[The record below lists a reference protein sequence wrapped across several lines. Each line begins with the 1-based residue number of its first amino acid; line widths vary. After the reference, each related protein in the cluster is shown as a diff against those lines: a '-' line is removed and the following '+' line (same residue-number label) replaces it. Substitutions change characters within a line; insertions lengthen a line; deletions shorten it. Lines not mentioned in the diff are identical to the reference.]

1 MAAGGSA
8 GLEAERQLARATA
21 LEAEALL
28 ARERAENFMA
38 ASVSER
44 RTAQALA
51 PLTAHGYHLV
61 ADRQW
66 PGSRTAQVDLI
77 VVGPS
82 GVFIVDSKFWREV
95 EVIMGHIYRGDADV
109 TDEFDGLAELAWKT
123 EAALAEVGLAPG
135 EVHAVAVFT
144 GKKGVSG
151 AVNTVELVG
160 DADIARH
167 IARRSGRLTPAM
179 VEKVLKAVLDFFPHV
194 SSPAPVALTI
204 PEPVLESRPV
214 ELDIAELPSAD
225 EVQAEL
231 LEALLAPPI
240 EEWMAFLH
248 PDQAK
253 LVRRSFSGPA
263 RIRGA
268 AGTGKTVVGLHRAA
282 YLARSRP
289 GKVLVTTFVRS
300 FPRVL
305 RSLTERMAPDVVDRM
320 EFVHVHG
327 LAKRILDERG
337 VAHNLQGR
345 KASELFN
352 AAWLQA
358 APRLSSIEPQ
368 RDYWKEEVES
378 VIKGRGFTRF
388 EQYADCARV
397 GRRRPLGIDQRR
409 AVWELFVD
417 YESRLRAARIHDYA
431 DRILLA
437 EQELARKPLKGY
449 SAVVVDEAQDLSC
462 AMVRM
467 LWSIGG
473 DGVDAFTLIGDGQ
486 QTIYPGGYTLA
497 EAGLSV
503 AGRGVIL
510 DTNYRNTAEI
520 LEAAATIVA
529 SDQYTDIEDATELR
543 YEAARPV
550 ARHGRR
556 PIHARFPNTA
566 QHDAA
571 LVDHLRAVTTSI
583 DTGLGDVGVLCTN
596 NFDVKRAMRL
606 LENAAIPTIELTDY
620 DGRPTGRVK
629 VGTIQRAKGLEFKQ
643 VLLPWTPAALLTARA
658 AGDADAASRDER
670 AERERRVLYVGM
682 TRARDRLWVGSVTA
696 YSSASVRASP
706 VVD

>member
-1 MAAGGSA
+1 MTAGGSA
-8 GLEAERQLARATA
+8 GLEAERQLARAAA
-21 LEAEALL
+21 LEAEALA

-38 ASVSER
+38 ASVSEK
-44 RTAQALA
+44 RTAEALA
-51 PLTAHGYHLV
+51 PLVAHGYHLL

-66 PGSRTAQVDLI
+66 PGSRTAQVDLV

-82 GVFIVDSKFWREV
+82 GVYIVDSKFWREV
-95 EVIMGHIYRGDADV
+95 TIAAGHIFRGDADV

-123 EAALAEVGLAPG
+123 EAVLAEVGLAPG

-167 IARRSGRLTPAM
+167 IARRIGRLSPAM
-179 VEKVLKAVLDFFPHV
+179 VETVLKAVLDFFPHV
-194 SSPAPVALTI
+194 SAPAPISLTI
-204 PEPVLESRPV
+204 PEPVLESTPV

-225 EVQAEL
+225 EIQAQL
-231 LEALLAPPI
+231 LDAMLAPPI

-253 LVRRSFSGPA
+253 LVRRSFNGPA

-289 GKVLVTTFVRS
+289 GKVLVTTYVRTL
-300 FPRVL
+300 PTVL
-305 RSLTERMAPDVVDRM
+305 HGLIERMAPEVADRV
-320 EFVHVHG
+320 EFVGVHQ

-337 VAHNLQGR
+337 VTTRVDSR
-345 KASELFN
+345 KAGDAFT
-352 AAWLQA
+352 AAWASA
-358 APRLSSIEPQ
+358 APTLTAIEPSKA
-368 RDYWKEEVES
+368 YWQEEVES

-397 GRRRPLGIDQRR
+397 GRRRKLGVDQRR
-409 AVWELFVD
+409 AVWELFRD
-417 YESRLRAARIHDYA
+417 YETRLRASRIHDFA
-431 DRILLA
+431 DLVLLA
-437 EQELARKPLKGY
+437 EQELAREPLEGY

-473 DGVDAFTLIGDGQ
+473 DGADAFTLIGDGQ

-510 DTNYRNTAEI
+510 DVNYRNTAEI
-520 LEAAATIVA
+520 LEAAATVVA
-529 SDQYTDIEDATELR
+529 SDGYTDIEDAAELR
-543 YEAARPV
+543 FEAARPV

-556 PIHARFPNTA
+556 PIRASYPNTA

-571 LVDHLRAVTTSI
+571 LVDRVRAVAASI
-583 DTGLGDVGVLCTN
+583 DTSLGDVGVLCTN
-596 NFDVKRAMRL
+596 NGHVKRAMRL
-606 LENAAIPTIELTDY
+606 LENAGIPTVELTDY
-620 DGRPTGRVK
+620 DGRPTDRVK

-643 VLLPWTPAALLTARA
+643 VLLPWTDAALLAPRA
-658 AGDADAASRDER
+658 SRDADAASRDEK

-682 TRARDRLWVGSVTA
+682 TRARDGLWVGSVLC
-696 YSSASVRASP
+696 
-706 VVD
+706 

>member
-1 MAAGGSA
+1 MTAGGSA
-8 GLEAERQLARATA
+8 ELEAERQLALASA
-21 LEAEALL
+21 HEAEALA

-38 ASVSER
+38 ASKSER
-44 RTAQALA
+44 RTVQALA
-51 PLTAHGYHLV
+51 PLVAHGYHLI

-66 PGSRTAQVDLI
+66 PGSRRAQVDLV

-82 GVFIVDSKFWREV
+82 GVHIVDSKAWHEV
-95 EVIMGHIYRGDADV
+95 TIAAGHIYRGQADV

-135 EVHAVAVFT
+135 EVRAVAVFT
-144 GKKGVSG
+144 GRKGISES
-151 AVNTVELVG
+151 VNTVELVG

-167 IARRSGRLTPAM
+167 IARRGQRLTPAM
-179 VEKVLKAVLDFFPHV
+179 VETVLKAVLDLFPHV
-194 SSPAPVALTI
+194 SAPAPVALTI

-225 EVQAEL
+225 EIQAQL

-289 GKVLVTTFVRS
+289 GKVLVTTYVRTL
-300 FPRVL
+300 PVVL
-305 RSLTERMAPDVVDRM
+305 GNLLKRMAPEVADRV
-320 EFVHVHG
+320 EFVGVHA

-337 VAHNLQGR
+337 VMVRLDGR
-345 KASELFN
+345 KATELFN
-352 AAWLQA
+352 AAWVAA
-358 APRLSSIEPQ
+358 APRLSPIEPE

-397 GRRRPLGIDQRR
+397 GRRRALGVDQRR
-409 AVWELFVD
+409 AVWDLFVD
-417 YESRLRAARIHDYA
+417 YEARLRAARVHDFA
-431 DRILLA
+431 DLVLLA
-437 EQELARKPLKGY
+437 EQELARRPLEGY

-473 DGVDAFTLIGDGQ
+473 DGTDAFTLIGDGQ

-510 DTNYRNTAEI
+510 DINYRNTAEI

-529 SDQYTDIEDATELR
+529 SDQYTDIEDAAVLR
-543 YEAARPV
+543 YEASRPV
-550 ARHGRR
+550 VRHGKR
-556 PIHARFPNTA
+556 PIRAVFATRA
-566 QHDAA
+566 EHDAA
-571 LVDHLRAVTTSI
+571 LVSYVRSVIASI
-583 DTGLGDVGVLCTN
+583 DTGVGDVGVLCTN
-596 NFDVKRAMRL
+596 NGDAKRAAIL
-606 LENAAIPTIELTDY
+606 LERAGIPTIDLLDY
-620 DGRPTGRVK
+620 NGVPVEKVK
-629 VGTIQRAKGLEFKQ
+629 VGTVQRAKGLEFKQ
-643 VLLPWTPAALLTARA
+643 VLLPWTDASLLAPRTSA
-658 AGDADAASRDER
+658 DADALSRDEK

-682 TRARDRLWVGSVTA
+682 TRARDGLWVGSVNSDRYNA
-696 YSSASVRASP
+696 VNA
-706 VVD
+706 

>member
-1 MAAGGSA
+1 MTAGESA
-8 GLEAERQLARATA
+8 RLEAERQLALANA
-21 LEAEALL
+21 HEAEAHA

-38 ASVSER
+38 AHSSEK
-44 RTAQALA
+44 RTVQALA
-51 PLTAHGYHLV
+51 PLAAHGYHLI

-66 PGSRTAQVDLI
+66 PGSRRAQVDLV

-82 GVFIVDSKFWREV
+82 GVYIVDSKSWREV
-95 EVIMGHIYRGDADV
+95 TIAAGHVFRGQAAV

-144 GKKGVSG
+144 GRKGINAS
-151 AVNTVELVG
+151 VNTVELVG

-167 IARRSGRLTPAM
+167 LAKRGQRLTSAM
-179 VEKVLKAVLDFFPHV
+179 VETVLKAVLDHFPHV
-194 SSPAPVALTI
+194 SAPAPIALTI
-204 PEPVLESRPV
+204 PEPVLESRPL

-225 EVQAEL
+225 EIQAAL
-231 LEALLAPPI
+231 LDALLAPPI

-289 GKVLVTTFVRS
+289 GKVLVTTFVRTL
-300 FPRVL
+300 PTVL
-305 RSLTERMAPDVVDRM
+305 GNLTKRMAPEVADRV
-320 EFVHVHG
+320 EFVGVHQ

-337 VAHNLQGR
+337 VTVRLDGR
-345 KASELFN
+345 KAN
-352 AAWLQA
+352 AAFQA
-358 APRLSSIEPQ
+358 AWVEAMPQ
-368 RDYWKEEVES
+368 LVPIVPECDYWKEEVEN

-397 GRRRPLGIDQRR
+397 GRRRRLSVDQRR
-409 AVWELFVD
+409 AVWNLFRD
-417 YESRLRAARIHDYA
+417 YETRLRASGAHDFA
-431 DRILLA
+431 DLILLA
-437 EQELARKPLKGY
+437 EQELVREPLAGY

-467 LWSIGG
+467 LWAIGG
-473 DGVDAFTLIGDGQ
+473 DGTDAFTLIGDGQ

-520 LEAAATIVA
+520 LEAAATVVSA
-529 SDQYTDIEDATELR
+529 DQYTDIEDAAVLR
-543 YEAARPV
+543 YEASRPV

-556 PIHARFPNTA
+556 PIRGSFANSALHDIALIDHVRSVTA
-566 QHDAA
+566 
-571 LVDHLRAVTTSI
+571 SI
-583 DTGLGDVGVLCTN
+583 DTGLGDVGVLCSN
-596 NFDVKRAMRL
+596 NGDAKRAAKL
-606 LENAAIPTIELTDY
+606 LENAGIPTIDLLEY
-620 DGRPTGRVK
+620 NGRPTDRVK

-643 VLLPWTPAALLTARA
+643 VLLPWTPPALLAPA
-658 AGDADAASRDER
+658 ASSQEDAAASRVEKE
-670 AERERRVLYVGM
+670 ERERRVLYVGM
-682 TRARDRLWVGSVTA
+682 TRARDGLWVGSV
-696 YSSASVRASP
+696 SRP
-706 VVD
+706 

>member
-1 MAAGGSA
+1 MTAGGSA
-8 GLEAERQLARATA
+8 GLEAERQLALASA
-21 LEAEALL
+21 HEAEALA

-38 ASVSER
+38 ASRSER
-44 RTAQALA
+44 RTMQALA
-51 PLTAHGYHLV
+51 PLVTHGYHLI

-66 PGSRTAQVDLI
+66 PGSRRAQVDLV

-82 GVFIVDSKFWREV
+82 GVFIVDSKYWAEV
-95 EVIMGHIYRGDADV
+95 TIAAGHIYRGQADV

-123 EAALAEVGLAPG
+123 EAVLAEVGLAPG

-144 GKKGVSG
+144 GKKGVNG
-151 AVNTVELVG
+151 VVNTVELVG

-167 IARRSGRLTPAM
+167 IARRNGRLTPAM

-194 SSPAPVALTI
+194 SAPAPLALTI
-204 PEPVLESRPV
+204 PEPVLESTPV

-231 LEALLAPPI
+231 LEAMLAPPI

-253 LVRRSFSGPA
+253 LVRRSFNGPS

-289 GKVLVTTFVRS
+289 GKVLVTTFVGTL
-300 FPRVL
+300 PTVL
-305 RSLTERMAPDVVDRM
+305 GSLLKRMAPEVADRV
-320 EFVHVHG
+320 EFIGVHA
-327 LAKRILDERG
+327 LAKRILDDRG
-337 VAHNLQGR
+337 VRHKLNGH
-345 KASELFN
+345 KATELFN
-352 AAWLQA
+352 AAWVRA
-358 APRLSSIEPQ
+358 APHLSPIEPQ
-368 RDYWKEEVES
+368 RAYWREEVES

-397 GRRRPLGIDQRR
+397 GRRRPLGVDQRR
-409 AVWELFVD
+409 AVWELFTD
-417 YESRLRAARIHDYA
+417 YEARLRAARIHDYA

-437 EQELARKPLKGY
+437 EQELARKPLEGY

-473 DGVDAFTLIGDGQ
+473 DGPDAFTLIGDGQ

-510 DTNYRNTAEI
+510 DINYRNTAEI
-520 LEAAATIVA
+520 LEAAATVVA
-529 SDQYTDIEDATELR
+529 SDAYTDIEDAAELR
-543 YEAARPV
+543 FEASRPV
-550 ARHGRR
+550 ERR
-556 PIHARFPNTA
+556 GPRPTRAVFATRA

-571 LVDHLRAVTTSI
+571 LVAHVRAVTAANGAS
-583 DTGLGDVGVLCTN
+583 LGDVGVLCTTN
-596 NFDVKRAMRL
+596 GDVTRVVRL
-606 LENAAIPTIELTDY
+606 LEKAGIHTVELKGY
-620 DGRPTGRVK
+620 DGRPTDRVK

-643 VLLPWTPAALLTARA
+643 VLLPWTDARLLAPGA
-658 AGDADAASRDER
+658 PG
-670 AERERRVLYVGM
+670 AERSEKEERDRRVLYVGM
-682 TRARDRLWVGSVTA
+682 TRARDGLWVGSVSMSFTNPA
-696 YSSASVRASP
+696 LKA
-706 VVD
+706 

>member
-1 MAAGGSA
+1 MAAGESA
-8 GLEAERQLARATA
+8 RLEAERQLALASA
-21 LEAEALL
+21 HEAEALA

-38 ASVSER
+38 AHSSEK
-44 RTAQALA
+44 RTMQTLA
-51 PLTAHGYHLV
+51 PLVAHGYHLI

-66 PGSRTAQVDLI
+66 PGSRRAQVDLV

-82 GVFIVDSKFWREV
+82 GVHIVDSKSWHEV
-95 EVIMGHIYRGDADV
+95 TIAAGHIYRGQADV

-135 EVHAVAVFT
+135 EVRAVAVFT
-144 GKKGVSG
+144 GKKGISES
-151 AVNTVELVG
+151 VNTVEPVG

-167 IARRSGRLTPAM
+167 IARRGQRLTPAM
-179 VEKVLKAVLDFFPHV
+179 VETVLKAVLDFFPHV
-194 SSPAPVALTI
+194 SAPAPVALTI

-225 EVQAEL
+225 EIQAQL

-289 GKVLVTTFVRS
+289 GKVLVTTYVRTL
-300 FPRVL
+300 PVVL
-305 RSLTERMAPDVVDRM
+305 GNLLKRMAPEVADRV
-320 EFVHVHG
+320 EFVGVHA

-337 VAHNLQGR
+337 VMVRLDGR
-345 KASELFN
+345 KATELFN
-352 AAWLQA
+352 AAWVEA
-358 APRLSSIEPQ
+358 APRLSPIEPE

-397 GRRRPLGIDQRR
+397 GRRRALGVDQRR
-409 AVWELFVD
+409 AVWDLFVD
-417 YESRLRAARIHDYA
+417 YDARLRAARVHDFT
-431 DRILLA
+431 DLVLLA
-437 EQELARKPLKGY
+437 EQELAREPLEGY

-473 DGVDAFTLIGDGQ
+473 DGPDAFTLIGDGQ

-520 LEAAATIVA
+520 LEAAATVVA
-529 SDQYTDIEDATELR
+529 SDQYTDIEDAAVLR
-543 YEAARPV
+543 YEASRPV
-550 ARHGRR
+550 ARHGKR
-556 PIHARFPNTA
+556 PIRAAFATRA
-566 QHDAA
+566 EHDAA
-571 LVDHLRAVTTSI
+571 LVSHVRAVIASI

-596 NFDVKRAMRL
+596 NGDAKRAAIL
-606 LENAAIPTIELTDY
+606 LERAGIPTVDLLDY
-620 DGRPTGRVK
+620 NGVPVEKVK

-643 VLLPWTPAALLTARA
+643 VLLPWTDASLLAPRTPA
-658 AGDADAASRDER
+658 DADAASHNEK

-682 TRARDRLWVGSVTA
+682 TRARDGLWVGSVT
-696 YSSASVRASP
+696 R
-706 VVD
+706 

>member
-1 MAAGGSA
+1 MTAGGSA
-8 GLEAERQLARATA
+8 ELEAERQLALASA
-21 LEAEALL
+21 HEAEALA

-38 ASVSER
+38 ASKSER
-44 RTAQALA
+44 RTVQALA
-51 PLTAHGYHLV
+51 PLVAHGYHLIP
-61 ADRQW
+61 DRQW
-66 PGSRTAQVDLI
+66 PGSRRAQVDLV

-82 GVFIVDSKFWREV
+82 GVHIVDSKAWHEV
-95 EVIMGHIYRGDADV
+95 TIAAGHIYRGQADV

-135 EVHAVAVFT
+135 EVRAVAVFT
-144 GKKGVSG
+144 GKKGISES
-151 AVNTVELVG
+151 VNTVELVG

-167 IARRSGRLTPAM
+167 IARRGQRLTPAM

-225 EVQAEL
+225 EIQAQL
-231 LEALLAPPI
+231 LETLLAPPI

-253 LVRRSFSGPA
+253 LVRRNFSGPA

-289 GKVLVTTFVRS
+289 GKVLVTTYVRTL
-300 FPRVL
+300 PVVL
-305 RSLTERMAPDVVDRM
+305 GNLLKRMAPEVADRV
-320 EFVHVHG
+320 EFVGVHA

-337 VAHNLQGR
+337 VMVRLDGR
-345 KASELFN
+345 KATELFN
-352 AAWLQA
+352 AAWVAA
-358 APRLSSIEPQ
+358 APRLSPIEPE

-397 GRRRPLGIDQRR
+397 GRRRALGVDQRR
-409 AVWELFVD
+409 AVWDLFVD
-417 YESRLRAARIHDYA
+417 YEARLRAARVHDFA
-431 DRILLA
+431 DLVLLA
-437 EQELARKPLKGY
+437 EQELARKPLEGY

-473 DGVDAFTLIGDGQ
+473 DGTDAFTLIGDGQ

-529 SDQYTDIEDATELR
+529 SDQYTDIEDAAALR
-543 YEAARPV
+543 YEASRPV
-550 ARHGRR
+550 ERHGKR
-556 PIHARFPNTA
+556 PIRAAFATRA
-566 QHDAA
+566 EHDAA
-571 LVDHLRAVTTSI
+571 LVSHVRAVITSI

-596 NFDVKRAMRL
+596 NGDAKRAAIL
-606 LENAAIPTIELTDY
+606 LERAGIPTVDLLDY
-620 DGRPTGRVK
+620 NGVPVEKVK

-643 VLLPWTPAALLTARA
+643 VLLPWTDATLLAPRRSA
-658 AGDADAASRDER
+658 DGDAASRDEK

-682 TRARDRLWVGSVTA
+682 TRARDGLWVGSVGN
-696 YSSASVRASP
+696 
-706 VVD
+706 VDAGTTPRHQ